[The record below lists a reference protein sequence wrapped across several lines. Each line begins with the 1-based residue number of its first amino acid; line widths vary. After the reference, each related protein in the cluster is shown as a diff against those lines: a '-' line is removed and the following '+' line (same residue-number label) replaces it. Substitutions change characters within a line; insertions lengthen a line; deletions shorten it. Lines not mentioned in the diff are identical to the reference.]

1 MESKVILITG
11 CSTGVG
17 RELCIL
23 LAKKGYQVVATAR
36 NISKIEDITADMK
49 LELDVSDKAS
59 IDNAVGKVIRQYGK
73 IDILVNNAGYSVR
86 AAIEEIDLVE
96 MSQMFEVN
104 VYGVIRMI
112 QAVAPYMRK
121 QNSGKIINVGS
132 VSGKLTGFVNGGYCA
147 SKHALEAISDAA
159 RLELQS
165 FGVQVSLLEPGAMDT
180 DFFKTLSKNSDERMK
195 NNKSAYSSFYQS
207 DLNYRKKQKRA
218 DVGKAAETI
227 YKLLKKQKLKAR
239 YKVVLPIFYSV
250 LIALP
255 DGMRE
260 KLMLGFNRIDLFNQP
275 PMESK

>member
-1 MESKVILITG
+1 MESKVVLITG

-23 LAKKGYQVVATAR
+23 LAEKGYQVVATAR
-36 NISKIEDITADMK
+36 NISKIEDIPADLK
-49 LELDVSDKAS
+49 LELDVSDKTS

-86 AAIEEIDLVE
+86 AAIEEIDLME
-96 MSQMFEVN
+96 ISQMFEVN

-180 DFFKTLSKNSDERMK
+180 DFFNTLSKNSDQRMK
-195 NNKSAYSSFYQS
+195 NNKSVYSSFYQS

-227 YKLLKKQKLKAR
+227 YKILKKKKLRAR

-255 DGMRE
+255 DDIRE
-260 KLMLGFNRIDLFNQP
+260 KLMLALI
-275 PMESK
+275 